1 MERWGGYA
9 TSSRKEDLVAL
20 LDAQA
25 PESDRWKRRNRY
37 YYEAIER
44 IARFHVPEGSSVLEI
59 GCGTGELLHALRPSR
74 GVGVDISPKVVKIAR
89 ERHLGLTFLVG
100 DAEDLPLSESFDY
113 VVLSDLIGNLG
124 DVQRSFEQLNKVC
137 HPRTRVF
144 ITYYNYLWEP
154 VLRVGERL
162 GMKRPQPNQNWLS
175 LKDIQNLL
183 SLAGFQMITMGYKL
197 LLPLRV
203 PLLSSLCNRVLANLP
218 LLRKFCLVEI
228 IVARPAPVA
237 VPEQSLSCTVV
248 VPARNERGNIEA
260 AVRRIPTMGRHTEI
274 VFVEGNSRDGTAEEI
289 ERVIAAYP
297 ERDVKLVSQ
306 GSGIGKGD
314 AVRKG
319 FASRQRRRPD
329 DPRCRPDRAA
339 GGTAEVLQDH
349 RLGPRRVRPRLPA
362 GLPDGKAGHA
372 VPQHPGEQVLQP
384 RVHLAA
390 RPAVQG
396 HAVRHEGPLPEGLRA
411 DRRWPELL
419 RRLRPLRRFRPDLRR
434 GEARPEDRGDPDP
447 VPGADIRDHPDL
459 PVPPRLAASSH
470 VPLRAAPDQV
480 RVTRCRRTTSGTIS
494 RGPPGSTTGGRRS
507 RRTTTSCWRRST
519 NARPVGVVG
528 PRDRLRHRRADRRR
542 RHLGRHPRKGPRE
555 GPPGRPAPFPEIA
568 STSEGVLYYRSKLRS
583 GAYPPL

>member
-9 TSSRKEDLVAL
+9 ALSRKEDLVAL

-319 FASRQRRRPD
+319 FATASGDVLMILDADLTVPPEELPKFLKTISSGRGEFVHGSRLVYPMEKQAMRFLNTLGNKIFSLAFTWLLAQRFKDTLCGTKVLYRRD
-329 DPRCRPDRAA
+329 YERITAGRSYFGDFDPFGDFDLIFGAA
-339 GGTAEVLQDH
+339 KLDLKILEIPIRYRERTYGTTQIS
-349 RLGPRRVRPRLPA
+349 RF
-362 GLPDGKAGHA
+362 
-372 VPQHPGEQVLQP
+372 
-384 RVHLAA
+384 
-390 RPAVQG
+390 
-396 HAVRHEGPLPEGLRA
+396 RHGWL
-411 DRRWPELL
+411 LL
-419 RRLRPLRRFRPDLRR
+419 RMCLFALRRIKF
-434 GEARPEDRGDPDP
+434 
-447 VPGADIRDHPDL
+447 V
-459 PVPPRLAASSH
+459 
-470 VPLRAAPDQV
+470 
-480 RVTRCRRTTSGTIS
+480 
-494 RGPPGSTTGGRRS
+494 
-507 RRTTTSCWRRST
+507 
-519 NARPVGVVG
+519 
-528 PRDRLRHRRADRRR
+528 
-542 RHLGRHPRKGPRE
+542 
-555 GPPGRPAPFPEIA
+555 
-568 STSEGVLYYRSKLRS
+568 
-583 GAYPPL
+583 